1 MFMGRKPAKK
11 STESAEW
18 IAYAADHGNQTLRNR
33 LIERY
38 LPLADAAANRLIR
51 RLPNCCDG
59 DSVRQEVRLA
69 LLKAVESFDPARK
82 KPFAHF
88 AAKRLAGAG
97 PDYLRN
103 TDEAPRLARTRLAV
117 YEAGVGQ
124 LAQRL
129 GRRPSPQEIEDEG
142 LSAPAVPTTVSF
154 STLIR
159 DGDGPPLRL
168 DGEMLICHR
177 RMRLRSRCGLAS
189 PETFAEML
197 RTLDEDARTTVYLY
211 YAKGRPL
218 WQIAAMLDVG
228 ESRVSQVLASARE
241 QLARLG
247 RERLL

>member
-1 MFMGRKPAKK
+1 MGRKPPKK

-38 LPLADAAANRLIR
+38 LPLADAAANRLIG
-51 RLPNCCDG
+51 RLPNRCDG

-88 AAKRLAGAG
+88 AARRLAGAG

-103 TDEAPRLARTRLAV
+103 TDEAPRLARARLAV

-142 LSAPAVPTTVSF
+142 LSAPAVPTVVSF

-159 DGDGPPLRL
+159 EGDGPPLRL
-168 DGEMLICHR
+168 DGQMLVCHYGR
-177 RMRLRSRCGLAS
+177 RPRCGLAP

-197 RTLDEDARTTVYLY
+197 RGLDENARTTVYLH

-218 WQIAAMLDVG
+218 WQIAAMLEVS
-228 ESRVSQVLASARE
+228 ESRVSQILASART